1 MLVKTIMSTNL
12 FTAHPKTPV
21 TDAQEIMRREHIHH
35 LPVIDERS
43 RKLVGIVSE
52 KDLIY
57 AAPSPASTLDVYEMT
72 RLLSKLS
79 VSKVMTRTL
88 HTTGGNDLVEDAA
101 RTMVDH
107 DIGCLPVIDE
117 DDELVGI
124 VTESDI
130 FRLFIDLFGTRET
143 GIRATLRIPEEPGE
157 IAKLGADVVEHN
169 GNIVS
174 IGTWPG
180 DKPTNAVCILKV
192 SGMTRDEFLSSV
204 EKHILEVIDIRET

>member
-12 FTAHPKTPV
+12 FVVHPKTPV

-35 LPVIDERS
+35 LPVIEERTK
-43 RKLVGIVSE
+43 KLVGIVSE

-79 VSKVMTRTL
+79 VSKVMTREL
-88 HTTGGNDLVEDAA
+88 LTTGGNELVEDAA

-117 DDELVGI
+117 AGDLIGI

-130 FRLFIDLFGTRET
+130 FRLFIDLFGTRES
-143 GIRATLRIPEEPGE
+143 GLRATLRIPEEPGE
-157 IAKLGADVVEHN
+157 IARLGADISEHN

-192 SGMTRDEFLSSV
+192 SGMSRDELLSSV